1 MIAYDIFSAE
11 PVQRQK
17 SPLEDGVWLMPA
29 NTTDV
34 KPPKFNAAT
43 KNCTFVEGKWVVS
56 SKKGTEP
63 EEPETADL
71 IPNQPTGQ
79 TQTPDPEY
87 VPDYRAKRMD
97 EYGDTY
103 AQLQFITE
111 NGLNAWQKKVA
122 EIKKKYPKG

>member
-1 MIAYDIFSAE
+1 MDCLSVK

-71 IPNQPTGQ
+71 IPNQPTRQ

-111 NGLNAWQKKVA
+111 NGLDAWQKKVA